1 MALALRVEIV
11 ERLHRIVKKRL
22 DTVSSWLRQTYRS
35 GNLVGL
41 GYLSLEDGHEG
52 GLRLFLA
59 FFCQFAKRVS

>member
-11 ERLHRIVKKRL
+11 ESLHKIVRKRL
-22 DTVSSWLRQTYRS
+22 DILFSWQRQTYRS

-41 GYLSLEDGHEG
+41 SYLSLEDGHEG
-52 GLRLFLA
+52 GLRLFLT